1 MKRIIAFALLLAMSA
16 ALVGCT
22 TSPNASPKPTKQPI
36 EGHFEPSTLP
46 PEKPNE
52 GLALGSV
59 LFWETF
65 RNGSDPDHKLTYRV
79 YSDSR
84 EFLNDFPDRGEAF
97 DSRYG
102 EEGFSDMFVVAL
114 FITVNTG
121 GYSFTVD
128 SGTAAKGVVK
138 LDIKQTAPDAGSQ
151 VTQAFETHCILAAF
165 PIDTYSEGMKVT
177 VTVNGKTMT
186 DLPVGGESM

>member
-1 MKRIIAFALLLAMSA
+1 MKKVIALALLLAMMA

-22 TSPNASPKPTKQPI
+22 TSNAAPGPTKQPI
-36 EGHFEPSTLP
+36 NGHFDAATFP

-65 RNGSDPDHKLTYRV
+65 RNGSDPDHRLTYRV
-79 YSDSR
+79 YSDSK

-97 DSRYG
+97 DTRYG
-102 EEGFSDMFVVAL
+102 EEGFNDMFVVAV

-121 GYSFTVD
+121 GYSFAVD
-128 SGTAAKGVVK
+128 SGTAAKGAVK

-165 PIDTYSEGMKVT
+165 PIDTYSEGMKVA
-177 VTVNGKTMT
+177 VTINGKTMS
-186 DLPVGGESM
+186 DLPSGGDIM